1 MHTWRWLSLLL
12 ILGIARSPAVAQN
25 APESD
30 FKKLTL
36 EELLDVN
43 VTSVS
48 RKAEPLS
55 KTAAAITVITAE
67 DIRRTGVTSI
77 PEALRLV
84 PGLQVA
90 RFNNGSWAI
99 SARGFNS
106 TAANKLLV
114 LIDGR
119 TVYSPLFSGTFWE
132 VQDLIL
138 DDIARIEVVRGPGAA
153 LWGSNAVNGIINI
166 MTKSAHQTKS
176 NAVILTGGGAN
187 DLALGSFRS
196 GGAFDPNTSYR
207 VFSKYLYRDQMVFAN
222 GNDAKDSVRIGRTGF
237 RVDGARGK
245 DEFTLQGD
253 AYRGFEGIASRDD
266 AKVLGGDVLGR
277 WSRKISNTSEL
288 QVQAYYD
295 RSLRRVPLQ
304 SDFHQR
310 VFDIDLQ
317 HHFEMGRH
325 DITWGGGY
333 RWNSDTTVRTPV
345 LFFVPSE
352 RTYPLETAFVQD
364 EISLARDRV
373 KLQFGSKF
381 EHNDFSGFEAQPSIR
396 ASWAVRSEQFVW
408 AALSRAVRTP
418 TRFDSDIR
426 FGPPALQFVGNPDFQ
441 SEDVVA
447 FEFGYR
453 SQPVRRLS
461 LDLATFV
468 NVYDRLRS
476 LELQPAS
483 SSILLLNNLNAK
495 TYGGELAVTYDV
507 LERLRFTTGYSYLGK
522 RLTLDPGHRDF
533 FNGTI
538 EGNDPKHQFLVRGSA
553 DLGRGVEWDS
563 TLRFVDRLPSP
574 LVPRYWELDQR
585 LGWSPTGTVELSI
598 IGRNL
603 LHRHHP
609 EFGPAP
615 PAPGREEVERNIYGR
630 VALRF

>member
-25 APESD
+25 APEGD

-48 RKAEPLS
+48 RKAESLS

-207 VFSKYLYRDQMVFAN
+207 AFAKYLYRDQMVFAN

-237 RVDGARGK
+237 RVDGAHGK

-325 DITWGGGY
+325 DITWGAGY

-364 EISLARDRV
+364 EISLARTASSCSSARNSSITTSQGLKRSRASARHGLFAASNSCGPPCLALSERRPDSTAT
-373 KLQFGSKF
+373 FGS
-381 EHNDFSGFEAQPSIR
+381 DRPPFSLSAIR
-396 ASWAVRSEQFVW
+396 ISNPKTWWRS
-408 AALSRAVRTP
+408 S
-418 TRFDSDIR
+418 SDIDRSR
-426 FGPPALQFVGNPDFQ
+426 FGGFHSTWPLMSTFTIAFAAWSFSRHRRQF
-441 SEDVVA
+441 
-447 FEFGYR
+447 
-453 SQPVRRLS
+453 
-461 LDLATFV
+461 
-468 NVYDRLRS
+468 
-476 LELQPAS
+476 
-483 SSILLLNNLNAK
+483 
-495 TYGGELAVTYDV
+495 
-507 LERLRFTTGYSYLGK
+507 
-522 RLTLDPGHRDF
+522 F
-533 FNGTI
+533 F
-538 EGNDPKHQFLVRGSA
+538 
-553 DLGRGVEWDS
+553 
-563 TLRFVDRLPSP
+563 
-574 LVPRYWELDQR
+574 
-585 LGWSPTGTVELSI
+585 
-598 IGRNL
+598 
-603 LHRHHP
+603 
-609 EFGPAP
+609 
-615 PAPGREEVERNIYGR
+615 
-630 VALRF
+630 